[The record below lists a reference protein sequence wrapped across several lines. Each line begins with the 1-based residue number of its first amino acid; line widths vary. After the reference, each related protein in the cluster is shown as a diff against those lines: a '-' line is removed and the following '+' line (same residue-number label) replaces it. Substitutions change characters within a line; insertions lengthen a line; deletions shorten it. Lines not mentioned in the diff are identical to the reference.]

1 MKKYAVMVMAVMLTG
16 VMASGAYARV
26 ELDFSSYKE
35 IFYVGEEVSI
45 KVTATIIR
53 NVEVVSPTYSF
64 EIRRGELPPDCELKQ
79 YGSNNGTAYI
89 TGKLTEAGNYDFT
102 VWVTVNGLLR
112 GTYGYTRTFEDAGY
126 INGKMYIITPENPT
140 VSDDIGGNTSKDVPV
155 PTPDQSRDIP
165 APNPAPK
172 PEAINV
178 IAEKLGLTSDEVS
191 YIASSDMTAKQNPT
205 ASITNAV
212 DAEGY
217 EIVSTQESINV
228 EKSGTYAFRLTVP
241 ADLVG
246 TETGIKAYLADRS
259 IFNSTSVSSS
269 ALPTG
274 VVEAEIF
281 TTSGDSVTVLP
292 EVILAAANLQADT
305 ATTFSTH
312 IAKASSSSDNNTNTG
327 DNTNNNTGNNTGG
340 NTGNNTGGDTGNN
353 NTQTDNDND
362 TPEAVSGSG
371 GGGGC
376 NSGLAILALALSALI
391 TLRKSRS

>member
-1 MKKYAVMVMAVMLTG
+1 
-16 VMASGAYARV
+16 
-26 ELDFSSYKE
+26 
-35 IFYVGEEVSI
+35 
-45 KVTATIIR
+45 
-53 NVEVVSPTYSF
+53 
-64 EIRRGELPPDCELKQ
+64 
-79 YGSNNGTAYI
+79 
-89 TGKLTEAGNYDFT
+89 DFT
-102 VWVTVNGLLR
+102 VWVTVKGLMR
-112 GTYGYTRTFEDAGY
+112 SAYGYTRTFEEAGY
-126 INGKMYIITPENPT
+126 LNGKMYIITPEKPT
-140 VSDDIGGNTSKDVPV
+140 VSDDIGGNVSKDVPV
-155 PTPDQSRDIP
+155 PSPNPDPSGDIP

-178 IAEKLGLTSDEVS
+178 IAEKLGLTSDEVN
-191 YIASSDMTAKQNPT
+191 YIASSDMTARQNPT

-217 EIVSTQESINV
+217 EIVSTQGSINV

-246 TETGIKAYLADRS
+246 TETSVKAYLANRS
-259 IFNSTSVSSS
+259 IFNGASVSSS
-269 ALPTG
+269 ALPAG

-281 TTSGDSVTVLP
+281 TTSGGSVTVLP

-312 IAKASSSSDNNTNTG
+312 IAKASSSGNG
-327 DNTNNNTGNNTGG
+327 TNNGGNTGG
-340 NTGNNTGGDTGNN
+340 NTGNNTGGNTNN
-353 NTQTDNDND
+353 GQTNNE
-362 TPEAVSGSG
+362 TPEAVSGSS